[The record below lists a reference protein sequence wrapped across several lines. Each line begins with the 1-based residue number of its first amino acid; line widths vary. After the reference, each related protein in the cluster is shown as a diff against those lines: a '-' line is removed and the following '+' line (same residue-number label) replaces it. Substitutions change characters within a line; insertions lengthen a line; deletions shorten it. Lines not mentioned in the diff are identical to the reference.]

1 MQVFTIHSINN
12 CTQNL
17 AMASAVIFLFLFI
30 FLNPLFDFFQFVHQS
45 MDCYRYVQVVLEQVP
60 YYQLFL
66 TL

>member
-1 MQVFTIHSINN
+1 MQVFTILSTDN

-45 MDCYRYVQVVLEQVP
+45 MDCYRYDPVIP
-60 YYQLFL
+60 G
-66 TL
+66 